1 MHDLFVS
8 SFFQVKNLKT
18 NMPADQITYS
28 EKYNDEK
35 YEYRYDKLTIIIL
48 YLWHKYLIQTMITI
62 LNYKSFQIIGL
73 YSFIICKFPF
83 LIP

>member
-1 MHDLFVS
+1 MHDLFFS

-35 YEYRYDKLTIIIL
+35 YEYRYDKI
-48 YLWHKYLIQTMITI
+48 
-62 LNYKSFQIIGL
+62 NYFHSLFVAQVFNSNNDNHFKL
-73 YSFIICKFPF
+73 
-83 LIP
+83 